1 VAAADDLS
9 LLPLPTGS
17 PELNSAEQV
26 WQQLRDRNLA
36 NRCFDSYDQIV
47 DACWVRLGTL
57 SPESRAQFIPFV
69 RATGLTYPTPVMP

>member
-26 WQQLRDRNLA
+26 WQRLRDRNLA
-36 NRCFDSYDQIV
+36 NRCFDSYDQII
-47 DACWVRLGTL
+47 DACWVKLGTL
-57 SPESRAQFIPFV
+57 SPRSRA
-69 RATGLTYPTPVMP
+69 